1 MFFNSESELGLEAWS
16 FVSHLFLGRGERA
29 VDAGAQTVDEP
40 RVESLGRSDHA
51 ALGMT
56 TEVNVYPWLQGGAPQ
71 LYYIYISWFLIPINP

>member
-1 MFFNSESELGLEAWS
+1 MLIIYVVTQVITATTSKA
-16 FVSHLFLGRGERA
+16 HLFFGRGKRA

-56 TEVNVYPWLQGGAPQ
+56 TEVNVYPWLQGGAPPVMFVGK
-71 LYYIYISWFLIPINP
+71 I